1 MRNRGGPAT
10 VIPPF
15 LKERELL
22 NKIRE
27 NKRKPLSRWM
37 GRLVKG
43 RESQETSLDTEVT
56 GLRGKVEVI
65 FLSSRF
71 FQEGL
76 GDFFYNTNRHEL

>member
-1 MRNRGGPAT
+1 VRNRGGPAT

-15 LKERELL
+15 LKEGELL

-43 RESQETSLDTEVT
+43 RESQETSLDT
-56 GLRGKVEVI
+56 
-65 FLSSRF
+65 LSNWPSR
-71 FQEGL
+71 EG
-76 GDFFYNTNRHEL
+76 